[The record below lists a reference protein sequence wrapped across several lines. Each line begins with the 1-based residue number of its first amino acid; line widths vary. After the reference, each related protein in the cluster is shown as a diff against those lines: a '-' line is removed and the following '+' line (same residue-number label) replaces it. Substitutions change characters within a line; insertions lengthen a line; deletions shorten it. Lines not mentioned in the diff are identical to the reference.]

1 MKISKTETGYILKH
15 ESGEYFHTSN
25 MSVPTSFLTDDLLTD
40 DPLKAARYL
49 FKPLAEQAIVNAK
62 TFTDVRWDGERI
74 LKDVLEH
81 CTPKKITINVDAEV
95 EE

>member
-25 MSVPTSFLTDDLLTD
+25 MPVPTSFLTD

-49 FKPLAEQAIVNAK
+49 LKPLAEQAIVNAK

>member
-15 ESGEYFHTSN
+15 ESGEYFHVLPVLS
-25 MSVPTSFLTDDLLTD
+25 SYLTD

-49 FKPLAEQAIVNAK
+49 LKPLAEQAIVNAK
-62 TFTDVRWDGERI
+62 TLTDVRWDGERI
-74 LKDVLEH
+74 VKDVLEH
-81 CTPKKITINVDAEV
+81 CTPKKITVHVEAEV